1 MSTLTRFYERVGPV
15 WIALAILRVSLVFYA
30 QTGYI
35 HPDEFFQ
42 STEVVAGDLFG
53 LKALRT
59 WEFTSPYPIRSI
71 AIIWMTTLA
80 PLSMLKWMWS
90 YVAPAG
96 TLPSPFLLLT
106 VPRIF
111 ACAVS
116 FACDYVVYHL
126 SAPPAKRSR
135 RIKALE
141 LFASS
146 YVAVVFYTR
155 TFSNSVESWLLALL
169 LLTVRDVMHSD
180 ELKLKDARVKVA
192 RRYYLIA
199 LLLCIGTFN
208 RPTFICFALP
218 AVVFWLCSAV
228 DRNVKS
234 KKCCTRAEIVKR
246 LAKRGLKLGGCFLL
260 LAQYPI
266 IVDTFYFYPDV
277 LSSDDPLHV
286 VVTPVNFI
294 RYNLNMTNLESHGR
308 HPNFLHVL
316 VNVPLLFNVLGIL
329 ALWASCKVF
338 YDRLLCS
345 SRLESPKILTI
356 SKTFDV
362 VAACTLL
369 MPLCALSLFKHQE
382 PRFLVPLLVPVVL
395 LAQRYASRKLIVF
408 WSLVNA
414 LCLAFFGYVHQG
426 GLLPCMAQ
434 VHHHLAQHKA
444 DNMTATVVFAHT
456 YMPPR
461 HLLAVKE
468 NGAAVDVSDWMGTNF
483 NGDDLMRHFLK
494 KRAYLNYLVAP
505 PSFVDFEMKLWK
517 PNLLRL
523 YTFPIHFSGEHLPQ
537 FSYSDYIN
545 GRVSLSDLFKAFSLN
560 VYLVKLPTTS

>member
-1 MSTLTRFYERVGPV
+1 MSRLEVGNLASLASHAKRDTRT
-15 WIALAILRVSLVFYA
+15 A
-30 QTGYI
+30 GYI

-53 LKALRT
+53 LKAHRT

-80 PLSMLKWMWS
+80 PLSILKWIWS
-90 YVAPAG
+90 YLAAAG
-96 TLPSPFLLLT
+96 TLPSPLLLLI

-111 ACAVS
+111 ACAAS

-126 SAPPAKRSR
+126 SAPPAKRNR
-135 RIKALE
+135 RIKALG

-146 YVAVVFYTR
+146 YVAMVFYTR

-169 LLTVRDVMHSD
+169 LLSVKDVMHND
-180 ELKLKDARVKVA
+180 ELKLKDARVKVS
-192 RRYYLIA
+192 RRYYLTA
-199 LLLCIGTFN
+199 FLLCVGTFN

-218 AVVFWLCSAV
+218 AVVFWLCSGV
-228 DRNVKS
+228 DRNVKT
-234 KKCCTRAEIVKR
+234 KKCRTRAEIAQR
-246 LAKRGLKLGGCFLL
+246 LAKRAVKLGGCFLL
-260 LAQYPI
+260 WAQYPI

-277 LSSDDPLHV
+277 LSSDSPLHV
-286 VVTPVNFI
+286 VVTPLNFI

-316 VNVPLLFNVLGIL
+316 VNIPLLFNVLGIL

-338 YDRLLCS
+338 YDRLSCS
-345 SRLESPKILTI
+345 SRPEGLKILTI
-356 SKTFDV
+356 SKMFDV

-369 MPLCALSLFKHQE
+369 TPLCALSLFKHQE

-395 LAQRYASRKLIVF
+395 LAQRHASTKLIVF
-408 WSLVNA
+408 WSLANA
-414 LCLAFFGYVHQG
+414 FCLVFFGYVHQG
-426 GLLPCMAQ
+426 GLLPCMRH
-434 VHHHLAQHKA
+434 VHNHLTQHKP

-461 HLLAVKE
+461 HLLAMKE
-468 NGAAVDVSDWMGTNF
+468 DGAAVDVFDFMGTDF
-483 NGDDLMRHFLK
+483 KGDDLMRHFLE
-494 KRAYLNYLVAP
+494 KRAHLNYLIAP
-505 PSFVDFEMKLWK
+505 PSFVDSKMESWK

-523 YTFPIHFSGEHLPQ
+523 YTFPMHFSGEHLPQ
-537 FSYSDYIN
+537 FSYADYID
-545 GRVSLSDLFKAFSLN
+545 GRVSLSDLSQGLLTGC
-560 VYLVKLPTTS
+560 VLGQTSHDLIAICF

>member
-71 AIIWMTTLA
+71 AIIWVTTLA
-80 PLSMLKWMWS
+80 PLLILKWMWS
-90 YVAPAG
+90 YVAPGWNAAI
-96 TLPSPFLLLT
+96 TF
-106 VPRIF
+106 
-111 ACAVS
+111 
-116 FACDYVVYHL
+116 
-126 SAPPAKRSR
+126 
-135 RIKALE
+135 
-141 LFASS
+141 FASDS
-146 YVAVVFYTR
+146 A
-155 TFSNSVESWLLALL
+155 A
-169 LLTVRDVMHSD
+169 D
-180 ELKLKDARVKVA
+180 
-192 RRYYLIA
+192 
-199 LLLCIGTFN
+199 LCLRCIV
-208 RPTFICFALP
+208 CL
-218 AVVFWLCSAV
+218 AV
-228 DRNVKS
+228 DRNVKT
-234 KKCCTRAEIVKR
+234 KKCRTHAEIVKR

-277 LSSDDPLHV
+277 LSSDNPLHV

-329 ALWASCKVF
+329 ALWVSFKVF

-362 VAACTLL
+362 VAVCTLL

-395 LAQRYASRKLIVF
+395 LAQRYASTKLIVF

-434 VHHHLAQHKA
+434 VHHHLAQHKP

-537 FSYSDYIN
+537 FSYADYIN